1 MSSNDFLLH
10 SLSPLLWESKYMHV
24 ICCSLIC
31 LRYQIRNKQT
41 VASWTNLACFL
52 RALYLQ
58 MGTKNGFYICK
69 SLYKIKRKTKKN
81 MQQREYCRVLFIYYL
96 ALYTKTVLSLVL
108 RNGVCGCQ
116 SDQNLRGEVLERRK
130 PYMDGACKSAYQ
142 FPSTSMMLRLGIGL
156 RGKDV

>member
-10 SLSPLLWESKYMHV
+10 SLSPLLWESKYMYV

-31 LRYQIRNKQT
+31 LRYQIRNRQT

-81 MQQREYCRVLFIYYL
+81 MQQREYCQVLFIYYL
-96 ALYTKTVLSLVL
+96 ALYTKTVLSPVL
-108 RNGVCGCQ
+108 GNGVCGCQ
-116 SDQNLRGEVLERRK
+116 SDQNLRG
-130 PYMDGACKSAYQ
+130 KSWKGGNHTWMELANLLINS
-142 FPSTSMMLRLGIGL
+142 PLPL
-156 RGKDV
+156 